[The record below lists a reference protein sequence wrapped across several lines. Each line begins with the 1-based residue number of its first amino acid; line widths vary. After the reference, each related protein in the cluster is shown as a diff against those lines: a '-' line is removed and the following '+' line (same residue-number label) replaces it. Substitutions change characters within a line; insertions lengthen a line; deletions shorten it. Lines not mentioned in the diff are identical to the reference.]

1 MPALA
6 HPPATTTVT
15 TRRPTPLAR
24 PYRPRI
30 FHLPRTV
37 LALIALA
44 PAALLA
50 ATAPSLT
57 SVSAP
62 AIAPSDPILFPAVI
76 VAATGYGTAPFDMPF
91 STSVLTAEWL
101 DSRQPRTLPIAFE
114 ELPGLMVQKTSSAQ
128 GAPYI
133 RGFTGFRTLLL
144 VDGIRLNNSVFR
156 EGPNQYW
163 GTVDPLSLARL
174 EVVKGPSSVTY
185 GSDAVGGTVN
195 AVSLTPTFSESHSA
209 ATTDA
214 RVSHRYASAD
224 DSHVTRLEASGRLH
238 DRLAGQIGL
247 SQKNYHDLRA
257 GRGTGT
263 QPHTGYSETGL
274 DASLAYRLGE
284 HARLTALAQDFS
296 QDDAWRTHSTVFGST
311 WLGTRPG
318 NDLQRSLDQS
328 RRLFAVQLHA
338 DHLDRAVD
346 ELHVS
351 VSHHTQQEDQYR
363 LRNDRRRE
371 DTGFDVATLGAFIQ
385 AQSPSPLG
393 RWIYGGEFYRDRV
406 DSSSIRYRA
415 DGSLTAI
422 DIQGPVGDDATYDLA
437 GGYLENR
444 LPRLGPVDL
453 ILGGRYNYAA
463 ADARRVR
470 DPRSGA
476 TTRVTADWQSAVAS
490 LRGVAHLDSAGRHNL
505 FAGLSEAFRAPNLS
519 DLTRFDIAEG
529 GQIETP
535 APGLE
540 PEFFV
545 TVEAG
550 WRTRQERWSATV
562 AAFHTVIRNQIIR
575 TPTGAIVD
583 GLAEVTKRNSG
594 AGYVQGL
601 EFAGSVRLHPVWTLS
616 STLTWMRGELD
627 YFPSSSSALLLRAP
641 LSRVMPLTGHTA
653 LRWEPLASRYW
664 VELAASAATRQDR
677 LAPGDRVDTERIP
690 VTGTPGYAVG
700 KLRAGWRPTPPLA
713 LTVALE
719 NFTDE
724 DYRIHGSGL
733 NEPGL
738 NLIVSA
744 DYRF

>member
-1 MPALA
+1 MSLSDDRFA
-6 HPPATTTVT
+6 HTAHRH
-15 TRRPTPLAR
+15 RRPHT
-24 PYRPRI
+24 
-30 FHLPRTV
+30 
-37 LALIALA
+37 LALLV
-44 PAALLA
+44 ALLVA
-50 ATAPSLT
+50 LTAHTLFAATSPATAPS
-57 SVSAP
+57 
-62 AIAPSDPILFPAVI
+62 DPVLFPTVI

-91 STSVLTAEWL
+91 ATSVLSAASL
-101 DSRQPRTLPIAFE
+101 DTRRPRTLPIALE

-144 VDGIRLNNSVFR
+144 IDGIRLNNSVFR

-163 GTVDPLSLARL
+163 GTVDPLALSRL
-174 EVVKGPSSVTY
+174 ELVKGPASVLY

-195 AVSLTPTFSESHSA
+195 AVSLTPTFSAPPSTSSTSPSSA
-209 ATTDA
+209 PPATA
-214 RVSHRYASAD
+214 HVSHRYASAD
-224 DSHVTRLEASGRLH
+224 DSHITRVAATGRLH

-263 QPHTGYSETGL
+263 QPRTGYSESGL
-274 DASLAYRLGE
+274 DASLAYRIGQ
-284 HARLTALAQDFS
+284 HTRLTALAQDFT

-338 DHLDRAVD
+338 DHLAAPVD
-346 ELHVS
+346 ELHFS
-351 VSHHTQQEDQYR
+351 VSHQRQQEDQFR
-363 LRNDRRRE
+363 LRHDRRRE
-371 DTGFDVATLGAFIQ
+371 DTGFAVATLGTFGQ
-385 AQSPSPLG
+385 AQSPSPFG

-406 DSSSIRYRA
+406 DSTSIRYRA
-415 DGSLTAI
+415 DGSLNAV
-422 DIQGPVGDDATYDLA
+422 DIQGPVADDATYDLA
-437 GGYLENR
+437 GAYLENR

-453 ILGGRYNYAA
+453 ILGGRFNYAA

-476 TTRVTADWQSAVAS
+476 TTRVTADWHSLLAS
-490 LRGVAHLDSAGRHNL
+490 LRGVVRLDSAGRHNL
-505 FAGLSEAFRAPNLS
+505 FAGLSESFRAPNLS

-545 TVEAG
+545 TAEAG
-550 WRTRQERWSATV
+550 WRTRHDHGSATV
-562 AAFHTVIRNQIIR
+562 AVFHTVIRNQIIR
-575 TPTGAIVD
+575 TPTGALVD

-601 EFAGSVRLHPVWTLS
+601 EFAGTFRLLPAWTLS
-616 STLTWMRGELD
+616 TTLTWMRGELD
-627 YFPSSSSALLLRAP
+627 YFPSSNSSLLLRAP
-641 LSRVMPLTGHTA
+641 LSRVMPLTGHLS
-653 LRWEPLASRYW
+653 LRWDAPTTRTWA
-664 VELAASAATRQDR
+664 ELATSAATRQAR

-690 VTGTPGYAVG
+690 PAGTPGYAVG
-700 KLRAGWRPTPPLA
+700 KLRTGWRATPS
-713 LTVALE
+713 LTLTAALE
-719 NFTDE
+719 NVTNA

-733 NEPGL
+733 NEPGR
-738 NLIVSA
+738 NLILSA
-744 DYRF
+744 AYRY

>member
-1 MPALA
+1 MSVSDDRFA
-6 HPPATTTVT
+6 HTAHSH
-15 TRRPTPLAR
+15 RRP
-24 PYRPRI
+24 
-30 FHLPRTV
+30 RT
-37 LALIALA
+37 LALLVALTA
-44 PAALLA
+44 NTLFA
-50 ATAPSLT
+50 ATS
-57 SVSAP
+57 P
-62 AIAPSDPILFPAVI
+62 ASAPSDPVLFPTVI
-76 VAATGYGTAPFDMPF
+76 VAATGYGTAPFNMPF
-91 STSVLTAEWL
+91 ATSVLSADTL
-101 DSRQPRTLPIAFE
+101 DLRRPRTLPLALE

-144 VDGIRLNNSVFR
+144 IDGIRLNNSVFR

-163 GTVDPLSLARL
+163 GTVDPLALSRL
-174 EVVKGPSSVTY
+174 ELVKGPASVLY

-195 AVSLTPTFSESHSA
+195 AVSLTPTFAALPSA
-209 ATTDA
+209 SSTSPSSAPPATA
-214 RVSHRYASAD
+214 HVSHRYASAD
-224 DSHVTRLEASGRLH
+224 DSHITRVAATGRLH

-263 QPHTGYSETGL
+263 QPRTGYSESGL
-274 DASLAYRLGE
+274 DASLAYRIGP
-284 HARLTALAQDFS
+284 HARLTALAQDFT

-338 DHLDRAVD
+338 DHLATPVD
-346 ELHVS
+346 ELHFS
-351 VSHHTQQEDQYR
+351 VSHQRQQEDQFR
-363 LRNDRRRE
+363 LRHDRRRE
-371 DTGFDVATLGAFIQ
+371 DTGFAVATLGTFVQ
-385 AQSPSPLG
+385 AQSPSPFG

-406 DSSSIRYRA
+406 DSTSIRYRA
-415 DGSLTAI
+415 DGSLNVV
-422 DIQGPVGDDATYDLA
+422 DIQGPVADDATYDLA
-437 GGYLENR
+437 GAYLENR

-453 ILGGRYNYAA
+453 ILGGRFNYAA

-476 TTRVTADWQSAVAS
+476 TTRVTADWHALLAS
-490 LRGVAHLDSAGRHNL
+490 LRGVVRLDSAGRHNL
-505 FAGLSEAFRAPNLS
+505 FAGLSESFRAPNLS

-540 PEFFV
+540 SEFFV
-545 TVEAG
+545 TAEAG
-550 WRTRQERWSATV
+550 WRTRHDHGSASV

-575 TPTGAIVD
+575 TPTGALVE

-601 EFAGSVRLHPVWTLS
+601 ELAGTFRLLPAWTLS
-616 STLTWMRGELD
+616 TALTWMRGELD
-627 YFPSSSSALLLRAP
+627 YFPSSSSASLLRAP
-641 LSRVMPLTGHTA
+641 LSRVMPLTGHVT
-653 LRWEPLASRYW
+653 LRWDAPTARSW

-690 VTGTPGYAVG
+690 TTGTPGYAVG
-700 KLRAGWRPTPPLA
+700 KLRTGWRATAA
-713 LTVALE
+713 LTLTAALE
-719 NFTDE
+719 NLTDT

-733 NEPGL
+733 NEPGR
-738 NLIVSA
+738 NLILSA
-744 DYRF
+744 AYRF

>member
-1 MPALA
+1 MSVSDDRFA
-6 HPPATTTVT
+6 HTAHSH
-15 TRRPTPLAR
+15 RRP
-24 PYRPRI
+24 
-30 FHLPRTV
+30 RTR
-37 LALIALA
+37 
-44 PAALLA
+44 ALLVALTANTLFA
-50 ATAPSLT
+50 ATS
-57 SVSAP
+57 P
-62 AIAPSDPILFPAVI
+62 ASAPSDLVLFPTVT

-91 STSVLTAEWL
+91 ATSVLSADTLAT
-101 DSRQPRTLPIAFE
+101 RQPRTLPIALE

-144 VDGIRLNNSVFR
+144 IDGIRLNNSVFR

-163 GTVDPLSLARL
+163 GTVDPLALSRL
-174 EVVKGPSSVTY
+174 ELVKGPASVLY

-195 AVSLTPTFSESHSA
+195 AVSLTPTFSEPPSA
-209 ATTDA
+209 SSTSPSPAPPATA
-214 RVSHRYASAD
+214 HVSHRYASAD
-224 DSHVTRLEASGRLH
+224 DSHVTRLAASARLS

-263 QPHTGYSETGL
+263 QPRTGYSESGL
-274 DASLAYRLGE
+274 DASLAYPIGP
-284 HARLTALAQDFS
+284 HARLTALAQDFT

-338 DHLDRAVD
+338 DHLATPVD
-346 ELHVS
+346 ELHLS
-351 VSHHTQQEDQYR
+351 VSHQRQQEDQFR
-363 LRNDRRRE
+363 LRHDRRRE
-371 DTGFDVATLGAFIQ
+371 DTGFAVATFGTFVQ
-385 AQSPSPLG
+385 AQSPSPFG

-406 DSSSIRYRA
+406 DSTSIRYRA
-415 DGSLTAI
+415 DGSVNAI
-422 DIQGPVGDDATYDLA
+422 DIQGPVADDATYDLA
-437 GGYLENR
+437 GAYLENR

-453 ILGGRYNYAA
+453 ILGGRFNYAA

-476 TTRVTADWQSAVAS
+476 TTRVTADWHSLLAS
-490 LRGVAHLDSAGRHNL
+490 LRGVVRLDSAGRHNL
-505 FAGLSEAFRAPNLS
+505 FAGLSESFRAPNLS

-545 TVEAG
+545 TAEAG
-550 WRTRQERWSATV
+550 WRTRHERWSGTI

-575 TPTGAIVD
+575 TPTGALVE

-601 EFAGSVRLHPVWTLS
+601 ELAGTFRLLPAWTLS
-616 STLTWMRGELD
+616 TALTWMRGELD
-627 YFPSSSSALLLRAP
+627 YFPSSSSASLLRAP
-641 LSRVMPLTGHTA
+641 LSRVMPLTGHVT
-653 LRWEPLASRYW
+653 LRWDAPTARTWL
-664 VELAASAATRQDR
+664 ELAASAATRQDR

-690 VTGTPGYAVG
+690 TTGTPGYAVG
-700 KLRAGWRPTPPLA
+700 KLRTGWRATAA
-713 LTVALE
+713 LTLTAALE
-719 NFTDE
+719 NLTDT

-733 NEPGL
+733 NVPGRNVL
-738 NLIVSA
+738 LSA
-744 DYRF
+744 SYRF

>member
-1 MPALA
+1 MRSCSSGFLSRNFAGRCFAQFPLGLACVLGALGAFVAPAFA
-6 HPPATTTVT
+6 GAAP
-15 TRRPTPLAR
+15 AR
-24 PYRPRI
+24 PSADP
-30 FHLPRTV
+30 L
-37 LALIALA
+37 
-44 PAALLA
+44 PAA
-50 ATAPSLT
+50 S
-57 SVSAP
+57 
-62 AIAPSDPILFPAVI
+62 SDTVLFPAVV

-163 GTVDPLSLARL
+163 GTVDPFSLGRL
-174 EVVKGPSSVTY
+174 EVVKGPSSVVY

-195 AVSLTPTFSESHSA
+195 AVSLTPALSGDDSHA
-209 ATTDA
+209 DGRAL
-214 RVSHRYASAD
+214 HRYASAD
-224 DSHVTRLEASGRLH
+224 DSHTTRLEANGRFR
-238 DRLAGQIGL
+238 DRLGAHLGL

-263 QPHTGYSETGL
+263 QPRTGYSETGL
-274 DASLAYRLGE
+274 DASLVYQVGE
-284 HARLTALAQDFS
+284 HARLTALAQDFA

-328 RRLFAVQLHA
+328 RRLFAAQLHA
-338 DHLDRAVD
+338 DHLGRAVD

-371 DTGFDVATLGAFIQ
+371 DTGFDVATLGAFVQ

-406 DSSSIRYRA
+406 GSSSVRYRA
-415 DGSLTAI
+415 DGSLNAI

-545 TVEAG
+545 TAEAG
-550 WRTRQERWSATV
+550 WRTRQERWSATI

-575 TPTGAIVD
+575 TPTGALVD

-601 EFAGSVRLHPVWTLS
+601 EFAGSVRLHPAWTLS

-641 LSRVMPLTGHTA
+641 LSRVMPLTGHAA
-653 LRWEPLASRYW
+653 LRWEPLASHYW
-664 VELAASAATRQDR
+664 VELAASAAARQDR

-690 VTGTPGYAVG
+690 AAGTPGYAVG

>member
-1 MPALA
+1 MPAHFRHSATRSPAPLTRLR
-6 HPPATTTVT
+6 HPRVFFFSRALIV
-15 TRRPTPLAR
+15 L
-24 PYRPRI
+24 
-30 FHLPRTV
+30 
-37 LALIALA
+37 LAL
-44 PAALLA
+44 PAALFS
-50 ATAPSLT
+50 ATAQSRPS
-57 SVSAP
+57 SPAP
-62 AIAPSDPILFPAVI
+62 APSDPVLFPTVI

-91 STSVLTAEWL
+91 ATSVLSADTL
-101 DSRQPRTLPIAFE
+101 DTRLPRTLPIALE
-114 ELPGLMVQKTSSAQ
+114 ELPGLMVQKTSAAQ

-144 VDGIRLNNSVFR
+144 IDGIRLNNSVFR

-174 EVVKGPSSVTY
+174 ELVKGPASVLY

-195 AVSLTPTFSESHSA
+195 AVSLTPTFSESPSA
-209 ATTDA
+209 SSASPSPATTDA
-214 RVSHRYASAD
+214 RLSHRYASAD
-224 DSHVTRLEASGRLH
+224 DSHVTRLAASGRLH

-257 GRGTGT
+257 GRGTGS
-263 QPHTGYSETGL
+263 QPRTGYTESGL
-274 DASLAYRLGE
+274 DASLAYRIGQ
-284 HARLTALAQDFS
+284 HARLTALAQDFT

-328 RRLFAVQLHA
+328 RRLLAVQLHA
-338 DHLDRAVD
+338 DHLAAPVD
-346 ELHVS
+346 ELHFS
-351 VSHHTQQEDQYR
+351 VSHQRQQEDQFR

-371 DTGFDVATLGAFIQ
+371 DTGFDAATLGTFFQ
-385 AQSPSPLG
+385 AQSPSPFG

-406 DSSSIRYRA
+406 DSTSVRYRA
-415 DGSLTAI
+415 DGSLNAI
-422 DIQGPVGDDATYDLA
+422 DIQGPVADDATYDLA
-437 GGYLENR
+437 GAYLENR

-453 ILGGRYNYAA
+453 ILGGRFNYAA

-476 TTRVTADWQSAVAS
+476 VTRVTADWHSLLAS
-490 LRGVAHLDSAGRHNL
+490 LRGVVRLDSAGRHNL
-505 FAGLSEAFRAPNLS
+505 FAGLSESFRAPNLS

-545 TVEAG
+545 TAEAG
-550 WRTRQERWSATV
+550 WRTRHDRWSATV

-575 TPTGAIVD
+575 TPTGATVD

-601 EFAGSVRLHPVWTLS
+601 ELAGTFRLLPAWTLS
-616 STLTWMRGELD
+616 TALTWMRGELD
-627 YFPSSSSALLLRAP
+627 YFPSSNSALLLRAP
-641 LSRVMPLTGHTA
+641 LSRVMPLTGHLT
-653 LRWEPLASRYW
+653 LRWEAPTTRTW
-664 VELAASAATRQDR
+664 IEFAATAAGRQAR
-677 LAPGDRVDTERIP
+677 LAPGDLVDTERIP
-690 VTGTPGYAVG
+690 AAGTPGYLVG
-700 KLRAGWRPTPPLA
+700 HLRTGWRATPS
-713 LTVALE
+713 LTLTAALE
-719 NFTDE
+719 NVTDA

-733 NEPGL
+733 NEPGR
-738 NLIVSA
+738 NLLLSA
-744 DYRF
+744 AYRF

>member
-1 MPALA
+1 MSVSDDRFA
-6 HPPATTTVT
+6 HTAHNH
-15 TRRPTPLAR
+15 RRP
-24 PYRPRI
+24 
-30 FHLPRTV
+30 RTR
-37 LALIALA
+37 
-44 PAALLA
+44 ALLVALTANALFA
-50 ATAPSLT
+50 ATS
-57 SVSAP
+57 P
-62 AIAPSDPILFPAVI
+62 ASAPSDLVLFPTVT

-91 STSVLTAEWL
+91 ATSVLSADTLAT
-101 DSRQPRTLPIAFE
+101 RQPRTLPIALE

-144 VDGIRLNNSVFR
+144 IDGIRLNNSVFR

-163 GTVDPLSLARL
+163 GTVDPLALSRL
-174 EVVKGPSSVTY
+174 ELVKGPASVLY

-195 AVSLTPTFSESHSA
+195 AVSLTPTFSALPSA
-209 ATTDA
+209 SSTSPSSAPPATA
-214 RVSHRYASAD
+214 HVSHRYASAD
-224 DSHVTRLEASGRLH
+224 DSHVTRLAASARLS

-263 QPHTGYSETGL
+263 QPRTGYSESGL
-274 DASLAYRLGE
+274 DASLAYRIGP
-284 HARLTALAQDFS
+284 HTRLTALAQDFT
-296 QDDAWRTHSTVFGST
+296 QDDAWRTHSTVYGST
-311 WLGTRPG
+311 WRGTRPG

-338 DHLDRAVD
+338 DHLATPVD
-346 ELHVS
+346 ELHLS
-351 VSHHTQQEDQYR
+351 VSHQRQQEDQFR
-363 LRNDRRRE
+363 LRHDRRRE
-371 DTGFDVATLGAFIQ
+371 DTGFAVATFGTFVQ
-385 AQSPSPLG
+385 AQSPSPFG

-406 DSSSIRYRA
+406 DSTSIRYRA
-415 DGSLTAI
+415 DGSLNAV
-422 DIQGPVGDDATYDLA
+422 DIQGPVADDATYDLA
-437 GGYLENR
+437 GAYLENR

-453 ILGGRYNYAA
+453 ILGGRFNYAA

-476 TTRVTADWQSAVAS
+476 TTRVTADWHSLLAS
-490 LRGVAHLDSAGRHNL
+490 LRGVVRLDSAGRHNL
-505 FAGLSEAFRAPNLS
+505 FAGLSESFRAPNLS

-545 TVEAG
+545 TAEAG
-550 WRTRQERWSATV
+550 WRTRHDHGSASV

-575 TPTGAIVD
+575 TPTGALVD

-601 EFAGSVRLHPVWTLS
+601 ELASTFRLLPAWTLS
-616 STLTWMRGELD
+616 TALTWMRGELD
-627 YFPSSSSALLLRAP
+627 YFPSSSSASLLRAP
-641 LSRVMPLTGHTA
+641 LSRVMPLTGHVT
-653 LRWEPLASRYW
+653 LRWDAPTARTWL
-664 VELAASAATRQDR
+664 ELAASAATRQDR

-690 VTGTPGYAVG
+690 TTGTPGYAVG
-700 KLRAGWRPTPPLA
+700 KLRTGWRATAA
-713 LTVALE
+713 LTLTAALE
-719 NFTDE
+719 NLTDT

-733 NEPGL
+733 NEPGR
-738 NLIVSA
+738 NLILSA
-744 DYRF
+744 AYRY

>member
-1 MPALA
+1 MSVSDDRFA
-6 HPPATTTVT
+6 HTAHNH
-15 TRRPTPLAR
+15 RRP
-24 PYRPRI
+24 
-30 FHLPRTV
+30 RTR
-37 LALIALA
+37 
-44 PAALLA
+44 ALLVALTANALFA
-50 ATAPSLT
+50 ATS
-57 SVSAP
+57 P
-62 AIAPSDPILFPAVI
+62 ASAPSDLVLFPTVT

-91 STSVLTAEWL
+91 ATSVLSADTL
-101 DSRQPRTLPIAFE
+101 DLRRPRTLPLALE

-144 VDGIRLNNSVFR
+144 IDGIRLNNSVFR

-174 EVVKGPSSVTY
+174 ELVKGPASVLY

-195 AVSLTPTFSESHSA
+195 AVSLTPTFSALPSA
-209 ATTDA
+209 SSTSPASAPPATA
-214 RVSHRYASAD
+214 HVSHRYASAD
-224 DSHVTRLEASGRLH
+224 DSHVMRLAASARLS

-263 QPHTGYSETGL
+263 QPRTGYSESGL
-274 DASLAYRLGE
+274 DASLAYPIGP
-284 HARLTALAQDFS
+284 HTRLTALAQDFT
-296 QDDAWRTHSTVFGST
+296 QDDAWRTHSTVYGST
-311 WLGTRPG
+311 WRGTRPG

-338 DHLDRAVD
+338 DHLATPVD
-346 ELHVS
+346 ELHLS
-351 VSHHTQQEDQYR
+351 VSHQRQQEDQFR
-363 LRNDRRRE
+363 LRHDRRRE
-371 DTGFDVATLGAFIQ
+371 DTGFAVATFGTFVQ
-385 AQSPSPLG
+385 AQSPSPFG

-406 DSSSIRYRA
+406 DSTSIRYRA
-415 DGSLTAI
+415 DGSLNAI
-422 DIQGPVGDDATYDLA
+422 DIQGPVADDATYDLA
-437 GGYLENR
+437 GAYLENR

-453 ILGGRYNYAA
+453 ILGGRFNYAA

-476 TTRVTADWQSAVAS
+476 TTRVTADWHALLAS
-490 LRGVAHLDSAGRHNL
+490 LRGVVRLDSAGRHNL
-505 FAGLSEAFRAPNLS
+505 FAGLSESFRAPNLS

-545 TVEAG
+545 TAEAG
-550 WRTRQERWSATV
+550 WRTRHDHGSASV

-575 TPTGAIVD
+575 TPTGALVD

-601 EFAGSVRLHPVWTLS
+601 ELASTFRLLPAWTLS
-616 STLTWMRGELD
+616 TALTWMRGELD
-627 YFPSSSSALLLRAP
+627 YFPSSSSASLLRAP
-641 LSRVMPLTGHTA
+641 LSRVMPLTGHVT
-653 LRWEPLASRYW
+653 LRWDAPTARTWL
-664 VELAASAATRQDR
+664 ELAASAATRQDR

-690 VTGTPGYAVG
+690 TTGTPGYAVG
-700 KLRAGWRPTPPLA
+700 KLRTGWRATAA
-713 LTVALE
+713 LTLTAALE
-719 NFTDE
+719 NLTDT

-733 NEPGL
+733 NEPGR
-738 NLIVSA
+738 NLILSA
-744 DYRF
+744 AYRY

>member
-1 MPALA
+1 MSLSDDRFA
-6 HPPATTTVT
+6 HTAHRH
-15 TRRPTPLAR
+15 RRPHT
-24 PYRPRI
+24 
-30 FHLPRTV
+30 
-37 LALIALA
+37 LALLV
-44 PAALLA
+44 ALLVA
-50 ATAPSLT
+50 LTAHTLFAATSPATAPS
-57 SVSAP
+57 
-62 AIAPSDPILFPAVI
+62 DPVLFPTVI

-91 STSVLTAEWL
+91 ATSVLSAASL
-101 DSRQPRTLPIAFE
+101 DTRRPRTLPIALE

-144 VDGIRLNNSVFR
+144 IDGIRLNNSVFR

-163 GTVDPLSLARL
+163 GTVDPLALSRL
-174 EVVKGPSSVTY
+174 ELVKGPASVLY

-195 AVSLTPTFSESHSA
+195 AVSLTPTFSAPPSTSSTSPSSA
-209 ATTDA
+209 PPATA
-214 RVSHRYASAD
+214 HVSHRYASAD
-224 DSHVTRLEASGRLH
+224 DSHITRVAATGRLH

-263 QPHTGYSETGL
+263 QPRTGYSESGL
-274 DASLAYRLGE
+274 DASLAYRIGQ
-284 HARLTALAQDFS
+284 HTRLTALAQDFT

-338 DHLDRAVD
+338 DHLAAPVD
-346 ELHVS
+346 ELHFS
-351 VSHHTQQEDQYR
+351 VSHQRQQEDQFR
-363 LRNDRRRE
+363 LRHDRRRE
-371 DTGFDVATLGAFIQ
+371 DTGFAVATLGTFGQ
-385 AQSPSPLG
+385 AQSPSPFG

-406 DSSSIRYRA
+406 DSTSIRYRA
-415 DGSLTAI
+415 DGSLNAV
-422 DIQGPVGDDATYDLA
+422 DIQGPVADDATYDLA
-437 GGYLENR
+437 GAYLENR

-453 ILGGRYNYAA
+453 ILGGRFNYAA

-476 TTRVTADWQSAVAS
+476 TTRVTSDWHSLLAS
-490 LRGVAHLDSAGRHNL
+490 LRGVVRLDSAGRHNL
-505 FAGLSEAFRAPNLS
+505 FAGLSESFRAPNLS

-545 TVEAG
+545 TAEAG
-550 WRTRQERWSATV
+550 WRTRHDHGSATV
-562 AAFHTVIRNQIIR
+562 AVFHTVIRNQIIR
-575 TPTGAIVD
+575 TPTGALVD

-601 EFAGSVRLHPVWTLS
+601 EFAGTFRLLPAWTLS
-616 STLTWMRGELD
+616 TTLTWMRGELD
-627 YFPSSSSALLLRAP
+627 YFPSSNSSLLLRAP
-641 LSRVMPLTGHTA
+641 LSRVMPLTGHLS
-653 LRWEPLASRYW
+653 LRWDAPTTRTWA
-664 VELAASAATRQDR
+664 ELATSAATRQAR

-690 VTGTPGYAVG
+690 PAGTPGYAVG
-700 KLRAGWRPTPPLA
+700 KLRTGWRATPS
-713 LTVALE
+713 LTLTAALE
-719 NFTDE
+719 NVTNA

-733 NEPGL
+733 NEPGR
-738 NLIVSA
+738 NLILSA
-744 DYRF
+744 AYRY

>member
-1 MPALA
+1 MSVSDDRFA
-6 HPPATTTVT
+6 HTAHSH
-15 TRRPTPLAR
+15 RRP
-24 PYRPRI
+24 
-30 FHLPRTV
+30 RTR
-37 LALIALA
+37 
-44 PAALLA
+44 ALLVALTANTLFA
-50 ATAPSLT
+50 ATS
-57 SVSAP
+57 P
-62 AIAPSDPILFPAVI
+62 ASAPSDLVLFPTVT

-91 STSVLTAEWL
+91 ATSVLSADTLAT
-101 DSRQPRTLPIAFE
+101 RQPRTLPIALE

-144 VDGIRLNNSVFR
+144 IDGIRLNNSVFR

-163 GTVDPLSLARL
+163 GTVDPLALSRL
-174 EVVKGPSSVTY
+174 ELVKGPASVLY

-195 AVSLTPTFSESHSA
+195 AVSLTPTFSEPPSA
-209 ATTDA
+209 SSTSPSPAPPATA
-214 RVSHRYASAD
+214 HVSHRYASAD
-224 DSHVTRLEASGRLH
+224 DSHVTRLAASARLS

-263 QPHTGYSETGL
+263 QPRTGYSESGL
-274 DASLAYRLGE
+274 DASLAYPIGP
-284 HARLTALAQDFS
+284 HARLTALAQDFT

-338 DHLDRAVD
+338 DHLATPVD
-346 ELHVS
+346 ELHLS
-351 VSHHTQQEDQYR
+351 VSHQRQQEDQFR
-363 LRNDRRRE
+363 LRHDRRRE
-371 DTGFDVATLGAFIQ
+371 DTGFAVATFGTFVQ
-385 AQSPSPLG
+385 AQSPSPFG

-406 DSSSIRYRA
+406 DSNSIRYRA
-415 DGSLTAI
+415 DGSLNAI
-422 DIQGPVGDDATYDLA
+422 DIQGPVADDATYDLA
-437 GGYLENR
+437 GAYLENR

-453 ILGGRYNYAA
+453 ILGGRFNYAA

-476 TTRVTADWQSAVAS
+476 TTRVTADWHALLAS
-490 LRGVAHLDSAGRHNL
+490 LRGVVRLDSAGRHNL
-505 FAGLSEAFRAPNLS
+505 FAGLSESFRAPNLS

-545 TVEAG
+545 TAEAG
-550 WRTRQERWSATV
+550 WRTRHERWSGTI

-575 TPTGAIVD
+575 TPTGALVE

-601 EFAGSVRLHPVWTLS
+601 ELAGTFRLLPAWTLS
-616 STLTWMRGELD
+616 TALTWMRGELD
-627 YFPSSSSALLLRAP
+627 YFPSSSSASLLRAP
-641 LSRVMPLTGHTA
+641 LSRVMPLTGHVT
-653 LRWEPLASRYW
+653 LRWDAPTARTWL
-664 VELAASAATRQDR
+664 ELAASAATRQDR

-690 VTGTPGYAVG
+690 TTGTPGYAVG
-700 KLRAGWRPTPPLA
+700 KLRTGWRATAA
-713 LTVALE
+713 LTLTAALE
-719 NFTDE
+719 NLTDT

-733 NEPGL
+733 NEPGR
-738 NLIVSA
+738 NLILSA
-744 DYRF
+744 AYRY

>member
-1 MPALA
+1 MSVSEDRFA
-6 HPPATTTVT
+6 HTSHSH
-15 TRRPTPLAR
+15 RRPHT
-24 PYRPRI
+24 
-30 FHLPRTV
+30 
-37 LALIALA
+37 LALLVALSA
-44 PAALLA
+44 NTLFAATSP
-50 ATAPSLT
+50 ATAPS
-57 SVSAP
+57 
-62 AIAPSDPILFPAVI
+62 DPVLFPTVI

-91 STSVLTAEWL
+91 ATSVLAAETL
-101 DSRQPRTLPIAFE
+101 DTRQPRTLPIALE
-114 ELPGLMVQKTSSAQ
+114 EQPGLMIQKTSSAQ

-144 VDGIRLNNSVFR
+144 IDGIRLNNSVFR

-163 GTVDPLSLARL
+163 GTVDPLSLSRL
-174 EVVKGPSSVTY
+174 ELVKGPASVLY

-195 AVSLTPTFSESHSA
+195 AVSLTPTFSAPPSTSSTSPSSA
-209 ATTDA
+209 PPATA
-214 RVSHRYASAD
+214 HVSHRYASAD
-224 DSHVTRLEASGRLH
+224 DSHITRVAATGRLH

-257 GRGTGT
+257 GRGTGS
-263 QPHTGYSETGL
+263 QPRTGYSESGL
-274 DASLAYRLGE
+274 DASLAYPIGP
-284 HARLTALAQDFS
+284 HTRLTALAQDFT

-311 WLGTRPG
+311 WRGTRPG

-338 DHLDRAVD
+338 DHLAAPVD
-346 ELHVS
+346 EFHFS
-351 VSHHTQQEDQYR
+351 VSHQRQQEDQFR
-363 LRNDRRRE
+363 LRHDRRRE
-371 DTGFDVATLGAFIQ
+371 DTGFAVATLGTFGQ
-385 AQSPSPLG
+385 AQSPSPFG

-406 DSSSIRYRA
+406 DSTSIRYRA
-415 DGSLTAI
+415 DGSLNAI
-422 DIQGPVGDDATYDLA
+422 DIQGPVADDATYDLA
-437 GGYLENR
+437 GAYLENR

-453 ILGGRYNYAA
+453 ILGGRFNYAA

-476 TTRVTADWQSAVAS
+476 TTRVTADWHSLLAS
-490 LRGVAHLDSAGRHNL
+490 LRGVVRLDSAGRHNL
-505 FAGLSEAFRAPNLS
+505 FAGLSESFRAPNLS

-535 APGLE
+535 APGLA

-545 TVEAG
+545 TAEAG
-550 WRTRQERWSATV
+550 WRTRHDHGSASV

-575 TPTGAIVD
+575 TPTGALVD

-601 EFAGSVRLHPVWTLS
+601 ELAGTFRLLPALTLS
-616 STLTWMRGELD
+616 AVATWMRGELD
-627 YFPSSSSALLLRAP
+627 YFPSSNSSLLLRAP
-641 LSRVMPLTGHTA
+641 LSRVMPLTGHVT
-653 LRWEPLASRYW
+653 LRWDAPTARSW

-690 VTGTPGYAVG
+690 TTGTPGYAVG
-700 KLRAGWRPTPPLA
+700 KVRTGWRATAA
-713 LTVALE
+713 LTLTAALE
-719 NFTDE
+719 NLTDT

-733 NEPGL
+733 NEPGR
-738 NLIVSA
+738 NLILSA